1 MPNTEPVD
9 EELRHRFQQVIGSL
23 LYIMLGTRPDIAFAV
38 TKLSQHAANPS
49 KEHLQKA
56 LYICH
61 YLAGTP
67 HYKLVYNGSKL
78 LSLAPAPVKRTTG
91 GMGKSWEPAPEGDFR
106 FCQYVTPRVAHRS
119 GRCDCMSSPS
129 PFSPTR

>member
-1 MPNTEPVD
+1 MPVQTPLPMGYIPTPNTEPVD

-56 LYICH
+56 LYICR
-61 YLAGTP
+61 YLVGYST
-67 HYKLVYNGSKL
+67 L
-78 LSLAPAPVKRTTG
+78 
-91 GMGKSWEPAPEGDFR
+91 
-106 FCQYVTPRVAHRS
+106 
-119 GRCDCMSSPS
+119 
-129 PFSPTR
+129 